1 MRANRKISL
10 LLCIF
15 SLIFFCIGCGEGKFN
30 GSMVGNENE
39 FSLEYSVFNTTYEH
53 NFNLEK
59 GDVIRCSIVADKGS
73 IDISIHKGEDVRAY
87 QGNDVTTG
95 NFDVEVEEAGEYTIT
110 VTGNEASGSVSFEI
124 LE

>member
-59 GDVIRCSIVADKGS
+59 ETLFGVVLWRIKEVLTLVFIK
-73 IDISIHKGEDVRAY
+73 VRM
-87 QGNDVTTG
+87 
-95 NFDVEVEEAGEYTIT
+95 
-110 VTGNEASGSVSFEI
+110 
-124 LE
+124 